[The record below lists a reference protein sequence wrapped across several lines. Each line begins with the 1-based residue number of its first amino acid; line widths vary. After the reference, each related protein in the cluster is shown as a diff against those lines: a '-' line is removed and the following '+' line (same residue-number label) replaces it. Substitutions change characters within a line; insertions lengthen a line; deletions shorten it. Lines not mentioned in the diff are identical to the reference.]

1 MFLKKLSHGLLFL
14 RALVIGPMVG
24 LWTIFCSVICVT
36 MVLVGLPQNL
46 YMKWISFLWARCA
59 LWMSFVRV
67 EMSGQE
73 HLPKKEGFLFLFNHT
88 SHYDI
93 LVLFGHSPRYFFF
106 GAKSELFSIPFF
118 GAAMRSVGVLPIE
131 RSNRTKVLAIYKE
144 AEARVAKGDAF
155 ALAPEGTRQP
165 GYGTLGEFKSGPF
178 FFAIH
183 AKMPIVP
190 VVISG
195 CEDIMAKKSLLVNSK
210 NFIQTVRLQIL
221 PPVDTRGLTDDDI
234 AVLKDQVRGQMLA
247 ALKVD

>member
-1 MFLKKLSHGLLFL
+1 MFLKKLWQYLLFL
-14 RALVIGPMVG
+14 RALFIGPIVG
-24 LWTIFCSVICVT
+24 LWTMVCSLVCIT
-36 MVLVGLPQNL
+36 MVLIGLPQNL

-67 EMSGQE
+67 KVSGQE
-73 HLPKKEGFLFLFNHT
+73 HLPQTEGFLYLFNHT

-131 RSNRTKVLAIYKE
+131 RSNRSKVLAIYRE

-178 FFAIH
+178 FFAIN
-183 AKMPIVP
+183 AKMPIIP
-190 VVISG
+190 VVMRG
-195 CEDIMAKKSLLVNSK
+195 CEEIMAKKSLLVNAK
-210 NFIQTVRLQIL
+210 NFIQTVHLQIL
-221 PPVDTRGLTDDDI
+221 PPVDTRGLTDENI
-234 AVLKDQVRGQMLA
+234 NELKEKVRGQMLA